1 MPTLGQTGRRKNVLK
16 LSVPLFVRPS
26 VRPTVRSSQSSKTTK
41 QHISMSNGT
50 HGPLG
55 NRMNLSTLGVGLTST
70 LHEAEDYYE
79 GLTQASF

>member
-16 LSVPLFVRPS
+16 LSVPLFVRLS
-26 VRPTVRSSQSSKTTK
+26 VRPFVRPKRSKTTK

>member
-1 MPTLGQTGRRKNVLK
+1 MFLNCPFPC
-16 LSVPLFVRPS
+16 LSVRLSVRPFVRPK
-26 VRPTVRSSQSSKTTK
+26 RSKTTK